1 MPRRVNRPRPKSDG
15 KNTTM
20 LFQEFADRTY
30 GEFTTEEDY
39 NNANAIYMMD
49 TDLDKDQFCAIW
61 KEYHNN
67 PLVSIMTK
75 QMQSMSKQ
83 AHTDAQHIHQLEVNL
98 AEEREHNQTLIETI
112 EQNAKADAEG
122 MTNDMA
128 AFLIETADR
137 HCDDLSTSAALR
149 DKARRMLGDRKYYAT
164 LMLVGCPDA
173 DDMKAVASL
182 LTQND

>member
-1 MPRRVNRPRPKSDG
+1 
-15 KNTTM
+15 M

-39 NNANAIYMMD
+39 NNANAIYMG
-49 TDLDKDQFCAIW
+49 TDMDKDQFCAIW
-61 KEYHNN
+61 KEYHQN

-75 QMQSMSKQ
+75 QIQRMSKQ

-98 AEEREHNQTLIETI
+98 AEERVNSQTLIETI
-112 EQNAKADAEG
+112 ERGAKADVEG

-137 HCDDLSTSAALR
+137 HCDDPSTSAALR
-149 DKARRMLGDRKYYAT
+149 DKARTMLGDRKYYAT